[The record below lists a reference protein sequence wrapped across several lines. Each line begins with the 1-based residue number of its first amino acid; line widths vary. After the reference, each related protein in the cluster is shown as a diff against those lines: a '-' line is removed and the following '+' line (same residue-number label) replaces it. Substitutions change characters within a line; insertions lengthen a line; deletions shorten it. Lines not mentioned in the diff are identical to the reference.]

1 MSKRPVKPEAK
12 AFMFEWPSWKTSSTT
27 ENGISYYYPVRKPF
41 VRIIIN
47 QSQRTLIVFGLTI
60 EFKRST

>member
-1 MSKRPVKPEAK
+1 
-12 AFMFEWPSWKTSSTT
+12 MFEWPSWKMSSKT